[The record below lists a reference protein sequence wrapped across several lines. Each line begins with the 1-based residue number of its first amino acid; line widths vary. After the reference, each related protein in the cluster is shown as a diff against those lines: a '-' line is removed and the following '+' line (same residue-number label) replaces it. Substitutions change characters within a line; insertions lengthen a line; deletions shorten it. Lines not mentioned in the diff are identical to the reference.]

1 MTTDTKPETKPE
13 PADVR
18 DELARAARHFYQQGW
33 MWGTAGNLSA
43 RLPDGTLWITASGK
57 SKGELGREDFIRVDA
72 TGAVVEQGH
81 AGNKPSAETSIHLAL
96 YARFTDAR
104 ACFHVH
110 SLEANLAST
119 LTLPGGSATELP
131 LPPLEMLKGFGIWAE
146 KPDVRL
152 PLFDNHLD
160 VPRIASDI
168 RNRFGARAPQL
179 AALLIRRHGTT
190 TWAPTL
196 AAARNQVELIE
207 FLLKYVVATR

>member
-1 MTTDTKPETKPE
+1 MTMETQ
-13 PADVR
+13 DVR
-18 DELARAARHFYQQGW
+18 DGLAQAASHFYKLGW

-57 SKGELGREDFIRVDA
+57 SKGELTREDFIRVDA
-72 TGAVVEQGH
+72 AGAVVEPGG

-96 YARFTDAR
+96 YERFPEAR

-119 LTLPGGSATELP
+119 LTQATELP

-146 KPDVRL
+146 SPDVRL

-160 VPRIASDI
+160 VPRIAAEI
-168 RNRFGARAPQL
+168 RTRFGARAPQL
-179 AALLIRRHGTT
+179 AALLIRRHGIT
-190 TWAPTL
+190 TWAPTVT
-196 AAARNQVELIE
+196 AARHQVELIE
-207 FLLKYVVATR
+207 FLLRYVVATR